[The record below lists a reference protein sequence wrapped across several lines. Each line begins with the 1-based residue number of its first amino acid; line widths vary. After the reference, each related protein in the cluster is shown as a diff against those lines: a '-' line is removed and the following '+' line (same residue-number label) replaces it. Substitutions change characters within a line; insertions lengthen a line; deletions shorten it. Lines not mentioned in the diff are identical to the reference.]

1 MSLPQDKHMH
11 VFMFWMFHMIV
22 VCVIFHFLAP
32 LLNALNL
39 KTFSLKKKKN
49 PWLCFWHA
57 IGRCLLET

>member
-1 MSLPQDKHMH
+1 MKMSLPQDKHMH

-39 KTFSLKKKKN
+39 KTFSLKKKKKSMA
-49 PWLCFWHA
+49 LFLA
-57 IGRCLLET
+57 RYR